1 MPRWQEHLL
10 PSSLNNWPQRLTFL
24 LLAGSVSL
32 VLISIAASQIL
43 LAAALAAALLQ
54 WSPRREPLRLPFS
67 ILAAIVLLFLWTLA
81 AMLASSGS
89 LHDGMVRKFFLFS
102 ILLIVPVL
110 AYGNDRL
117 IWIYTTVFVSA
128 GFSAV
133 SGLVQYAI
141 NPHRDALDR
150 IKGFMSIWM
159 TFSGQLMLVVV
170 ALVAF
175 GVALGW
181 KKNRWVIPLALLLI
195 AALHLSQTRS
205 AEFGACMGIAVIL
218 LLKRPRW
225 ILGLLIFALAL
236 YFASP
241 AGIQQRIRSAWNL
254 QDDNTRNRIEIYS
267 TAVRLIEAH
276 PWMGVGQKVSRV
288 ALQYRGTREFPDY
301 MYVHMHNNFLQIAAE
316 RGIPGL
322 ILWMWFMFQLVRQA
336 FRVFRS
342 SGGAGPV
349 AFIALAAIGGWFA
362 LLAAGMFE
370 YNFGD
375 SEILMLFLF
384 VMSAPYAVRVTSQE

>member
-1 MPRWQEHLL
+1 MPSWQERLF
-10 PSSLNNWPQRLTFL
+10 PSSLKNWPQRLSFL

-32 VLISIAASQIL
+32 ALISIAASQIL
-43 LAAALAAALLQ
+43 LAAAIAAALIQ
-54 WSPRREPLRLPFS
+54 WSSSREQLHLPAAL
-67 ILAAIVLLFLWTLA
+67 LAAVVVLFLWTLA
-81 AMLASSGS
+81 VMLASSGS
-89 LHDGMVRKFFLFS
+89 LHDSLVRKFFLFS
-102 ILLIVPVL
+102 ILLIVPIL
-110 AYGNDRL
+110 AFGNDRL
-117 IWIYTTVFVSA
+117 TWIYTAVFVLA

-133 SGLVQYAI
+133 VGLVQFGI
-141 NPHRDALDR
+141 DPHRDALNR

-159 TFSGQLMLVVV
+159 TYSGQLMLVLV

-175 GVALGW
+175 AMALGW
-181 KKNRWVIPLALLLI
+181 KKHRWVIPLVLLLI

-205 AEFGACMGIAVIL
+205 AELGACAGITVIL

-225 ILGLLIFALAL
+225 LLGLLIFVLAL
-236 YFASP
+236 YLASP
-241 AGIQQRIRSAWNL
+241 AGIQQRLRSAWNL

-288 ALQYRGTREFPDY
+288 ALQYRGTQEFPDY
-301 MYVHMHNNFLQIAAE
+301 MYLHMHNNFLQIAAE

-322 ILWMWFMFQLVRQA
+322 IIWMWFMLQLVWQA

-342 SGGAGPV
+342 SGGAGSA

-375 SEILMLFLF
+375 SEVLTLFLF

>member
-1 MPRWQEHLL
+1 MPSWHECLF
-10 PSSLNNWPQRLTFL
+10 PSSLTSWTQRLSLL

-32 VLISIAASQIL
+32 ALVSIAASQIL
-43 LAAALAAALLQ
+43 LAAALAAALMQ
-54 WSPRREPLRLPFS
+54 WSNGRERLRLPAAL
-67 ILAAIVLLFLWTLA
+67 LAAVAALFVWTLA
-81 AMLASSGS
+81 AMIASSGS
-89 LHDGMVRKFFLFS
+89 LHDGFVRKFFLFS
-102 ILLIVPVL
+102 ILLIVPIL
-110 AYGNDRL
+110 ASANDRL
-117 IWIYTTVFVSA
+117 AWIYSAVFVLA

-133 SGLVQYAI
+133 AGLVQFGI
-141 NPHRDALDR
+141 NPHRDALNR

-159 TFSGQLMLVVV
+159 TYSGLLMIVLV
-170 ALVAF
+170 ALA
-175 GVALGW
+175 AYAMAIGW
-181 KKNRWVIPLALLLI
+181 KKHRWVVPLAVVLI

-205 AEFGACMGIAVIL
+205 TEFGACAGIAIIL

-225 ILGLLIFALAL
+225 LLGLLIFVLAL
-236 YFASP
+236 YLVSP
-241 AGIQQRIRSAWNL
+241 SGIQQRLRSAWNL
-254 QDDNTRNRIEIYS
+254 QDDNTRNRIEIYG

-288 ALQYRGTREFPDY
+288 ALQYRGTQEFPDY

-322 ILWMWFMFQLVRQA
+322 ILWMWFMFQLVCQG

-342 SGGAGPV
+342 SGGAGPA

-375 SEILMLFLF
+375 SEVLTLFLF
-384 VMSAPYAVRVTSQE
+384 VMSAPYAVRVTTEE

>member
-1 MPRWQEHLL
+1 MPSWHERLF
-10 PSSLNNWPQRLTFL
+10 PSSLKNWPQRLSFL

-32 VLISIAASQIL
+32 ALISIAASQIL
-43 LAAALAAALLQ
+43 LAAAIAAALMQ
-54 WSPRREPLRLPFS
+54 WSNSREQIRLPAAL
-67 ILAAIVLLFLWTLA
+67 LAAVVALFLWTLA

-89 LHDGMVRKFFLFS
+89 LHDGIVRKFFLFS
-102 ILLIVPVL
+102 LLLIVPIL
-110 AYGNDRL
+110 ALGNDRL
-117 IWIYTTVFVSA
+117 TWIYSAIFVSA
-128 GFSAV
+128 GYEAV
-133 SGLVQYAI
+133 VGLVQFGI
-141 NPHRDALDR
+141 NPHRDALNR
-150 IKGFMSIWM
+150 IKGLMSMWM
-159 TFSGQLMLVVV
+159 TYSGLLMLALV
-170 ALVAF
+170 ALVAYAA
-175 GVALGW
+175 ALGW
-181 KKNRWVIPLALLLI
+181 KKHRWVVPLGLMLI

-205 AEFGACMGIAVIL
+205 AEFGACAGIAVIL

-225 ILGLLIFALAL
+225 LLGLLISVLAL
-236 YFASP
+236 YLASP
-241 AGIQQRIRSAWNL
+241 AGVQQRLRGAWNL
-254 QDDNTRNRIEIYS
+254 RDDNTRNRIEIYG

-288 ALQYRGTREFPDY
+288 ALQYRGTQEFPDY
-301 MYVHMHNNFLQIAAE
+301 MYLHMHNNFLQIAAE

-322 ILWMWFMFQLVRQA
+322 IIWMWFMFQLVWQG

-342 SGGAGPV
+342 SGGAGSA

-375 SEILMLFLF
+375 SEVLTLFLF